1 MTHQPL
7 AGKRIIEMGTM
18 VAAPFATH
26 ILAQLGAEIIK
37 VEPPS
42 GDTTRALVR
51 GGPSGTLIAYSY
63 GKKGMSINLASPEGL
78 EVFYRLVATA
88 DVFIHNLAPA
98 SARKLKVAAEDI
110 AGVNESIIYCHI
122 RGYAAG
128 PQEDDLATNPVAEAA
143 TGVMDDHRINGRP
156 SRLGPSYHD
165 QFAGTYAVIRIMDA
179 LMDPAA
185 TRQDKTLEIGLYE
198 TGLHLASRDLAGLQ
212 LKTQLLGRAEKE
224 AGGEFAMPAYGAY
237 ETANGQ
243 WIYLLVITD
252 THWKRLAGALDM
264 PEKDDPELDRLRNRK
279 KQRDRVE
286 KAVRQA
292 VGELDY
298 EEVVAR
304 LKAAG
309 VGYTE
314 VMPLE
319 RVLDVP
325 QARHPGKL
333 RELSFRG
340 LDFRCQSS
348 LAPSRSGSFYRRQSW
363 GSIRLNSWKSWV
375 TRLMTGLNS
384 SRAPQSKWWQKGSSP
399 GRKCAT
405 NPAPSGSY
413 SCGTRGKRFVTLEL
427 LAQPSQLLKRPIR
440 IRYACA
446 WRAWP
451 WRCRV
456 Q

>member
-1 MTHQPL
+1 MAHQPL
-7 AGKRIIEMGTM
+7 AGKRVIEMGTM

-37 VEPPS
+37 VEPPT

-63 GKKGMSINLASPEGL
+63 GKKGVSINLASDEGI
-78 EVFYRLVATA
+78 EVFYRLIATA

-110 AGVNESIIYCHI
+110 ARINPALIYCHI

-143 TGVMDDHRINGRP
+143 TGVMEDHRIDGRP

-165 QFAGTYAVIRIMDA
+165 QFAGTYAVIRIMSA
-179 LMDPAA
+179 LMGPETAPED
-185 TRQDKTLEIGLYE
+185 RYIEIGLYE

-224 AGGEFAMPAYGAY
+224 AGGEFAMPGYGAY
-237 ETANGQ
+237 ESADGR

-252 THWKRLAGALDM
+252 AHWKKLTRALAM
-264 PEKDDPELDRLRNRK
+264 PEQDDPELERLRERK
-279 KQRDRVE
+279 KQRERVE
-286 KAVRQA
+286 TAVRNA
-292 VGELDY
+292 VSGLGYDEITT
-298 EEVVAR
+298 R
-304 LKAAG
+304 LKEFG

-319 RVLDVP
+319 RVLEAP

-340 LDFRCQSS
+340 LDFEV
-348 LAPSRSGSFYRRQSW
+348 PEFPGPVSGQEFLPPPELGEHTLDLLQELGY
-363 GSIRLNSWKSWV
+363 
-375 TRLMTGLNS
+375 
-384 SRAPQSKWWQKGSSP
+384 
-399 GRKCAT
+399 
-405 NPAPSGSY
+405 SGQD
-413 SCGTRGKRFVTLEL
+413 CEEL
-427 LAQPSQLLKRPIR
+427 LQSAAVKVASPDEFSW
-440 IRYACA
+440 A
-446 WRAWP
+446 
-451 WRCRV
+451 RV
-456 Q
+456 RKPG